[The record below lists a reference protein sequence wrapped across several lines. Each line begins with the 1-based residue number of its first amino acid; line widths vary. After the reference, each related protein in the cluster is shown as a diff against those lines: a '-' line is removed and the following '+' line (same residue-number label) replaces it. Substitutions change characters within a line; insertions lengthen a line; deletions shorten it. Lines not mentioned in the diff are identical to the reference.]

1 MLFYTTIVS
10 IMKKTKL
17 LIGLG
22 IAIILVEMLGF
33 TDFIKQYITIA
44 LALIMVVISVWQY
57 SESKEQ

>member
-1 MLFYTTIVS
+1 
-10 IMKKTKL
+10 MKKTKL